1 MYEHNDCM
9 DWKKAGATK
18 SKVYT
23 MADGIAHYCDMTTE
37 GGAWT
42 MIARVNSD
50 FEWVCPSKKGG
61 NCNGAKEPKNRANL
75 FDASHWYSPVT
86 LASQP
91 GARSGVSTNPK
102 MIRDVIGDNAFDLRF
117 SFYSSASSTEP
128 RDDAYATFATRRG
141 MFGSG
146 TAKLHSAN
154 GDYLWTILKQG
165 NAKKVFGG
173 TTICWITSGFSRGY
187 EPGLFMGKGSCHL
200 DNDHDEIMVK
210 SHYTNA
216 KGWYGGQH
224 ALLNS
229 GSLQAKSGKIAIW
242 VRPRGM

>member
-1 MYEHNDCM
+1 MA
-9 DWKKAGATK
+9 WKKSGAKK
-18 SKVYT
+18 SQVYT
-23 MADGIAHYCDMTTE
+23 MADGTSHYCDMTTE
-37 GGAWT
+37 GGGWT

-61 NCNGAKEPKNRANL
+61 NCNKAKEPTTRANL

-86 LASQP
+86 LAPQP

-128 RDDAYATFATRRG
+128 RDDAYATFATPG
-141 MFGSG
+141 SMFNSG
-146 TAKLHSAN
+146 AVKLHSAN
-154 GDYLWTILKQG
+154 GDYTWTILKQG
-165 NAKKVFGG
+165 NTKKVFGG

-187 EPGLFMGKGSCHL
+187 EPGLFMGRGSCHL